1 MGSVGKHAQDLH
13 GTLVKMLE
21 AEENR
26 AKHRDVRGRLLR
38 ELQFASYINPLAILS
53 TEIYGL
59 SLPQLMAPEVLEYV
73 ASYPIVWSRDYKQF
87 ICGKGK
93 KGIPAFIQSFV
104 DSFVEKY
111 FKN

>member
-1 MGSVGKHAQDLH
+1 
-13 GTLVKMLE
+13 
-21 AEENR
+21 
-26 AKHRDVRGRLLR
+26 
-38 ELQFASYINPLAILS
+38 
-53 TEIYGL
+53 
-59 SLPQLMAPEVLEYV
+59 MAPEVLEYV